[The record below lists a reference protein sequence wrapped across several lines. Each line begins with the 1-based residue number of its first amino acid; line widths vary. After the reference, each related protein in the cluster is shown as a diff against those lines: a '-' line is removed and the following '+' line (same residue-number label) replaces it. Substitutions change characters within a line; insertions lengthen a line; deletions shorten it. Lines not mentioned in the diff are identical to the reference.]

1 MTQEYQVAKAW
12 EEWERKQSGDWYDVT
27 HSDSFYAGYQASG
40 EKSDAVEAQAV
51 DHYEYQAKQDAA
63 TIATLKAILELT
75 ESELKMLY
83 KKTGV
88 SGEHILRMIE
98 GVMKEQLRSG
108 LVKALEERSRLDPHA
123 PDAIVIPSKTRE
135 EVVK

>member
-27 HSDSFYAGYQASG
+27 HSDSFYAGYEAS
-40 EKSDAVEAQAV
+40 D
-51 DHYEYQAKQDAA
+51 DHNGYQAKQDAA
-63 TIATLKAILELT
+63 TIASLKAVLELA

-88 SGEHILRMIE
+88 SGDRILRMIE
-98 GVMKEQLRSG
+98 GMMKEQLRSG
-108 LVKALEERSRLDPHA
+108 LVRALEERSRLDPHA
-123 PDAIVIPSKTRE
+123 PDAIVIPSNTPERRS
-135 EVVK
+135 